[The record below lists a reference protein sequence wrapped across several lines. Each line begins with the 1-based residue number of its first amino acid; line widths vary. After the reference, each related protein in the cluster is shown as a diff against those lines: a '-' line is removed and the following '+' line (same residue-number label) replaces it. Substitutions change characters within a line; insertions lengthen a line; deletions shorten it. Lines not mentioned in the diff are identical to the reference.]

1 MNNLVKKLIPI
12 LAVFGAVLLAIPE
25 TKSAGYIILM
35 VLEPLILIFA
45 IVIFKNDIEQ
55 KNLKYRKSLINII
68 LINAGVIVMFTLFK
82 IQHWPGKGAILALSA
97 LLSLLAILI
106 GLLYLSK
113 NRRELNYL
121 FIYEFILI
129 IFPALLI
136 MWYLIPTKTST
147 NVSLKYE
154 GVITQSTRTLEGFN
168 TSMIDSNCYF
178 EEYQK
183 LEEIKHYVIEESGG
197 IDEETGMMYGY
208 LNSVDNRFKD
218 RFDFMT
224 FLGTTDI
231 NEILKQQL
239 NQVKNAGEVVHI
251 LTLMQSDLLL
261 KCEELDSG
269 Q

>member
-12 LAVFGAVLLAIPE
+12 LAVLGAVLLAIPE
-25 TKSAGYIILM
+25 TKSAGFIILM

-154 GVITQSTRTLEGFN
+154 GVLTQSTRTLEGFN
-168 TSMIDSNCYF
+168 KSMIDSNCFF

-183 LEEIKHYVIEESGG
+183 LAEIKQFVIVETGG
-197 IDEETGMMYGY
+197 IDETGMMVGY
-208 LNSVDNRFKD
+208 LTPVDNRFKD

-231 NEILKQQL
+231 NESLKQQL

-261 KCEELDSG
+261 KCEE
-269 Q
+269 